1 MFQTRAAPIC
11 LAVAALAFLIVGIG
25 HMVVPLTM
33 VEPMNIELRGINALN
48 EIRANYGGMHSLMG
62 IFFLS
67 GALVTKLRAA
77 ALVTLAIF
85 TSGLVLGRMVS
96 IAIDG
101 VPGTFIWLLLVGE
114 LILAI
119 TAWLLLWRGS
129 LKPA

>member
-1 MFQTRAAPIC
+1 MFQVSATQIC
-11 LAVAALAFLIVGIG
+11 LAIAALAFLIVGIG
-25 HMVVPLTM
+25 HLLVPLTM
-33 VEPMNIELRGINALN
+33 VEPMSIKLQGINAFN

-62 IFFLS
+62 VFFLL
-67 GALVTKLRAA
+67 GVFVTKLRAA

-114 LILAI
+114 VMLAGI
-119 TAWLLLWRGS
+119 AWLLLWLRS
-129 LKPA
+129 RHA